1 MSNSSLVSV
10 VRKSPNNS
18 GTRTMPIDRITPHC
32 VVGQMSA
39 AGLGDWFSRTS
50 TQASSNYGIGYD
62 GKVGLYVDESMR
74 SWCTSSS
81 ANDQRA
87 VTIECASDTT
97 APYAFRPA
105 VYESLIKLCVD
116 ICERNGKWK
125 LLWLGDKTKSLNYSP
140 KSDEMVLTVHRW
152 FANKSCPGDW
162 MFSRMGELATKVSA
176 QLAVKKAAK
185 EAADAVKPSTPETPA
200 PSTPSTPSAS
210 KLAGQAVILSKAPL
224 YASSSATTV
233 SSYITGTYYYW
244 SSEIVNKRIRI
255 TNSKSRVGL
264 TGQVTGWIDAPGS
277 APAQS
282 TTDLISPST
291 LKAGQIFKVT
301 NIPIYGSATSTKV
314 AKTITGT
321 YYLWS
326 TQIVTGRI
334 RITNALS
341 RVGVSGQVTG
351 WVNVSDLGI
360 AAKKS
365 IDEVAREVIEGKWGN
380 GTERKKKLEAA
391 GYNYAEVQARVNKI
405 LGK

>member
-1 MSNSSLVSV
+1 MN
-10 VRKSPNNS
+10 
-18 GTRTMPIDRITPHC
+18 
-32 VVGQMSA
+32 Q
-39 AGLGDWFSRTS
+39 
-50 TQASSNYGIGYD
+50 
-62 GKVGLYVDESMR
+62 
-74 SWCTSSS
+74 
-81 ANDQRA
+81 
-87 VTIECASDTT
+87 CASDTT

-162 MFSRMGELATKVSA
+162 MFSRMSELATKVSA

-200 PSTPSTPSAS
+200 PSTPSTS

-233 SSYITGTYYYW
+233 SSYVTGTYYYW

-277 APAQS
+277 APAQPAA
-282 TTDLISPST
+282 DLISPAT

-365 IDEVAREVIEGKWGN
+365 IDEVAREVIDGKWGN